1 MSLELSGT
9 TGVKGVAG
17 SVAAPSVVGDDTNTG
32 ISFPAA
38 DTIKFSTG
46 GVERF
51 AITNSGI
58 SGDGSGLTGIGGGIT
73 EADLFQL
80 TADVTASSATDLS
93 NNWARPNTAN
103 DGFGKLGTGMSFSG
117 ATWTFPSTGIYHVL
131 FNAMIYA
138 NGSDGTTQFQILAT
152 EDNSNYGL
160 QSSAHVSVTNGTFD
174 SVCPTAL
181 IDVTNTSNVK
191 VKFRAATSQSNQLV
205 GSNTAVGLTY
215 VTFIR
220 LGDT

>member
-17 SVAAPSVVGDDTNTG
+17 SVSAPSIVGDDTNTG

-46 GVERF
+46 GVERLS
-51 AITNSGI
+51 ITNSGI
-58 SGDGSGLTGIGGGIT
+58 TGITSGLT

-80 TADVTASSATDLS
+80 TADVTASTATDLS
-93 NNWARPNTAN
+93 TNWARPNTAN

-131 FNAMIYA
+131 FNAMVYA

-152 EDNSNYGL
+152 EDNSTYGL
-160 QSSAHVSVTNGTFD
+160 QSSAHVSVSNGTFG

-191 VKFRAATSQSNQLV
+191 VKFRAATSSSNQLV
-205 GSNTAVGLTY
+205 GSNTAVGLSY